1 MQQIHALAV
10 IVMVDGIILSKI
22 KIKVDDFMK
31 ATKKKHISEG
41 DVCGLS
47 ASTQSASHSINVD
60 VFFSE
65 F

>member
-1 MQQIHALAV
+1 MILWRQQ
-10 IVMVDGIILSKI
+10 
-22 KIKVDDFMK
+22 
-31 ATKKKHISEG
+31 KKKHISEG

-60 VFFSE
+60 VFSE